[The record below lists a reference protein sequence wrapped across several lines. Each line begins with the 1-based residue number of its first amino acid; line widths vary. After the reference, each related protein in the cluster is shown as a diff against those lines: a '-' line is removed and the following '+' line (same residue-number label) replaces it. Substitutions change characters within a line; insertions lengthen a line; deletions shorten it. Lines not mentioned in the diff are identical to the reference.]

1 VSEQSFVQGGNPHQT
16 GFIGRLL
23 SGLLHTMQHAHDAE
37 RMAAQAGWLQGLDA
51 RVKLGGLLLLII
63 TAVAV
68 HSLSALVLL
77 LASGCVMARFS
88 AISLRRMA
96 VQAWL
101 GVVLFTG
108 TIALPALF
116 LVPGQPLLTLWN
128 GGPVLTAQGLR
139 SACFLIARAET
150 SASFALLAILST
162 PWPHLLKALRCFRV
176 PLVMVAIL
184 GMTHRYV
191 FVLLTAA
198 TQLFEARASRL
209 MGPVSPRERRRQVAS
224 GAGVL
229 LERSLHLAQEVHLA
243 MLARG
248 YRGEVRIMQDFQLGR
263 QDAPAILLFLF
274 LALAALGCQYLSL
287 P

>member
-116 LVPGQPLLTLWN
+116 LVPGQPLLTR
-128 GGPVLTAQGLR
+128 QGLR